1 MNTSIGVSL
10 SSVLK
15 YFIKLVVKKNRR
27 DSNERYY
34 QPGSWHG
41 AAKNA
46 LRKNRLRQIP
56 NLVHREL
63 SSL

>member
-10 SSVLK
+10 SSLLK
-15 YFIKLVVKKNRR
+15 YFIKPVIKKNRR

-34 QPGSWHG
+34 QRGSRH
-41 AAKNA
+41 AASKNA

-56 NLVHREL
+56 NLVHRKL